1 MRKVTYD
8 SEGNI
13 IALYNVESE
22 KEGILVEDSVA
33 EKIMEC
39 PLRYKVVNDN
49 LVETGYQPPKSSVP
63 TEEERNTAKPSQAD
77 INELVVM
84 LAREHGL
91 IE

>member
-22 KEGILVEDSVA
+22 KDGILVEDSVA

-39 PLRYKVVNDN
+39 PLRYKVENDN

-63 TEEERNTAKPSQAD
+63 TEEERLEALEQA
-77 INELVVM
+77 M
-84 LAREHGL
+84 LDLILGGGL
-91 IE
+91 